1 MDDELAAHE
10 PVGLRVACSLESAA
24 RKVAHEMAA
33 HLVDHRL
40 HRLVFAGQRRLLGE
54 ANIFAAA
61 QRILDLCYEQG
72 DRHAER
78 RVEGRAEER
87 LLEPSLHVE
96 EDLEQAVQ
104 EFEEHRKARSPLLV
118 AGGARLRR
126 NVTQRTAK

>member
-1 MDDELAAHE
+1 MDDEFGAHE
-10 PVGLRVACSLESAA
+10 PVGLRVACALKSAA

-40 HRLVFAGQRRLLGE
+40 DRLVFAVKRRLLGE

-61 QRILDLCYEQG
+61 QRILDLCYEHR

-87 LLEPSLHVE
+87 LFEPSLHVE
-96 EDLEQAVQ
+96 EDLEHAVQ
-104 EFEEHRKARSPLLV
+104 ESEEHRKARSPS
-118 AGGARLRR
+118 
-126 NVTQRTAK
+126 